1 MIVVRPSVELALL
14 FSQSSFFYFF
24 PSRRLMNELYQRKG
38 IQKQTSFHTAPHSGF
53 SEDAL
58 NGFYTKLSSAIEDI
72 PLHSMLFIGSDMNAK
87 IDSPFSFHSSS
98 NRNGLLLLDF
108 INQHN
113 LIVGNTTFQKPLS
126 RLQTH
131 RSPTGSLS
139 QIDFIIYRKRWRN
152 SVHCQAYSRSNP
164 IGSDHRIVTA

>member
-1 MIVVRPSVELALL
+1 
-14 FSQSSFFYFF
+14 
-24 PSRRLMNELYQRKG
+24 MNELYQRKG

-58 NGFYTKLSSAIEDI
+58 NGFYTKLSSAVEDI

-87 IDSPFSFHSSS
+87 IDSPFSFYSSS

-113 LIVGNTTFQKPLS
+113 LSN
-126 RLQTH
+126 RLYYISKKMAKQ
-131 RSPTGSLS
+131 RSLPGLFKIKSH
-139 QIDFIIYRKRWRN
+139 W
-152 SVHCQAYSRSNP
+152 
-164 IGSDHRIVTA
+164 